1 MHATHL
7 FRLSV
12 VAMVVLVHRARSDEA
27 PKTLT
32 LFDGKTLDGW
42 KKTDFSGAGEVKVEN
57 GAIVMKAGESMTGI
71 TCARKDLP
79 TSNYEL
85 IYEAQRLE
93 GGDFFAAATFP
104 VGKNFITLVNGGWGG
119 TVTGLSSLGGADAS
133 ENETGHFYK
142 YESKKWYTFRVRV
155 TGEVIRCWI
164 GKDKVVDISHQDR
177 HVGTRI
183 ETRGNQPLG
192 FATWE
197 STGAL
202 RRIDVRPLTPE
213 EIKETNKDA
222 K

>member
-1 MHATHL
+1 MYASHL

-12 VAMVVLVHRARSDEA
+12 VALVVFLNAWRADEA
-27 PKTLT
+27 PKTRS

-42 KKTDFSGAGEVKVEN
+42 KKTDFSGAGKVIVEN

-71 TCARKDLP
+71 TCSRKDLP
-79 TSNYEL
+79 TSDYEL

-155 TGEVIRCWI
+155 TDEIIRCWI
-164 GKDKVVDISHQDR
+164 DKDKVVDISHQDR

-183 ETRGNQPLG
+183 ETRDNQPLG

-197 STGAL
+197 TTGVL
-202 RRIDVRPLTPE
+202 RRVDVRSLTPE